1 MSFRSAAELFRLI
14 KEERTDYVY
23 SVSVSLFEIY
33 NEEVRHSL
41 AHALAR
47 TQASCLDARACK
59 HALARRCVHELARA
73 DAVTCTQWRM
83 YAAGVATVRKCRSG
97 SCATCSSTRSSSKP
111 SSASAALHGEA
122 IARLIT
128 LELWP
133 QRGRRRGKRC
143 PFVKCM
149 GCVDRREIYI
159 GEMMC
164 VCVCVRHVRTR
175 STDPCLSYCEQIR
188 NQD

>member
-59 HALARRCVHELARA
+59 HAFARRCVHALARA

-83 YAAGVATVRKCRSG
+83 RLEWPQCVSVGQLRDLLVDPKLIKAEQRKCGVALRGLVHWEYG
-97 SCATCSSTRSSSKP
+97 H
-111 SSASAALHGEA
+111 SAGG
-122 IARLIT
+122 
-128 LELWP
+128 
-133 QRGRRRGKRC
+133 QGKRRS
-143 PFVKCM
+143 FRERAWDAWM
-149 GCVDRREIYI
+149 REIYI

-164 VCVCVRHVRTR
+164 VCVCVCHVRTR
-175 STDPCLSYCEQIR
+175 STDPGLSYCEQRR

>member
-1 MSFRSAAELFRLI
+1 MQGPEIDPGVSFRSAAELFRLI

-59 HALARRCVHELARA
+59 HALARRCVHALARA

-83 YAAGVATVRKCRSG
+83 YAAGVATVRVGR
-97 SCATCSSTRSSSKP
+97 
-111 SSASAALHGEA
+111 AAAGLARRPEA
-122 IARLIT
+122 HQSRAAQVRRCIARL
-128 LELWP
+128 L
-133 QRGRRRGKRC
+133 RGLFHWNYGHSA
-143 PFVKCM
+143 
-149 GCVDRREIYI
+149 GGG
-159 GEMMC
+159 GESGA
-164 VCVCVRHVRTR
+164 R
-175 STDPCLSYCEQIR
+175 S
-188 NQD
+188 